1 MKANMPT
8 ESPENPPKR
17 RGRPPKLLAI
27 QGGRIED
34 PKVFLLA
41 VMNDVTQSVYVRAD
55 AAKALMP
62 YVHHRVAEG
71 GKKEAKQAAAG
82 KVAKGKFS
90 PAAVPLALV
99 KPIDTK

>member
-1 MKANMPT
+1 MAD
-8 ESPENPPKR
+8 R
-17 RGRPPKLLAI
+17 A
-27 QGGRIED
+27 
-34 PKVFLLA
+34 
-41 VMNDVTQSVYVRAD
+41 QSAYLRFE

-71 GKKEAKQAAAG
+71 GKKEARQAAAV

>member
-1 MKANMPT
+1 MTA

-27 QGGRIED
+27 QGAKCED
-34 PKVFLLA
+34 PKTFLLA
-41 VMNDVTQSVYVRAD
+41 VMADRTQSAYLRFE

-71 GKKEAKQAAAG
+71 GKKEVKQAAAG
-82 KVAKGKFS
+82 KAAKGKFA
-90 PAAVPLALV
+90 PGAVPLALV
-99 KPIDTK
+99 KPVDTK